1 MTAGEKETKDVIKL
15 PISRKIL
22 ISVFVFVVVLTAFVV
37 LDIFPAEASHGGL
50 TAPSVSVKETKC
62 FRSINQANDMY
73 CLMRYELPVK
83 VTVDPT
89 PITTPE
95 AWCLELHN
103 LAGCTDNPVNPSFP
117 TSLEEAHV
125 FINYYKNCTGLGD
138 CTVGD
143 LLGSMSVPRVGNA
156 LGGIYL
162 GTGHGVTHGDTS
174 VFGCIEPSVLVFTTV
189 VEDCQ
194 QVVWSFGSNDVDVQR
209 NEMGDYFIAQF
220 LALQIA
226 GNTGLN
232 VLVSNNRITDAG
244 KTLALEAL
252 NIVDRLIGDFFRAAA
267 TESAAIAFAT
277 PSVDTALQV
286 EISLTATQQAGIWT
300 TIGGHIG
307 GDAKTTGGWV
317 VIMVFGMLGFWG
329 TWTITREFLFPLL
342 VFSSIFWFGVT
353 QDAVPFSVVAVYL
366 LVMASLGIIFGLR
379 KLGVSE

>member
-1 MTAGEKETKDVIKL
+1 MTASEKETKDVKI
-15 PISRKIL
+15 PVSRKIL
-22 ISVFVFVVVLTAFVV
+22 ISVFMFVGIVVLMMLFGVV
-37 LDIFPAEASHGGL
+37 SAEASHGGS

-62 FRSINQANDMY
+62 FRSINQDDDMY

-103 LAGCTDNPVNPSFP
+103 LAGCTDNPVNPTFP

-138 CTVGD
+138 CSLGD
-143 LLGSMSVPRVGNA
+143 ILGSVSVPRVGNS
-156 LGGIYL
+156 LGGVYL
-162 GTGHGVTHGDTS
+162 GTGHGVTHGDAS
-174 VFGCIEPSVLVFTTV
+174 VFGCVEPSVLVFTTV

-194 QVVWSFGSNDVDVQR
+194 QVVWSFGANDMDIQR
-209 NEMGDYFIAQF
+209 NEMGNYFIEQF

-226 GNTGLN
+226 SNTGLN
-232 VLVSNNRITDAG
+232 VFVQNNLITDAG

-267 TESAAIAFAT
+267 TESEAIAFAT
-277 PSVDTALQV
+277 ATAQTDLQV
-286 EISLTATQQAGIWT
+286 EISLTATQQAGIWA
-300 TIGGHIG
+300 TIGGHVG
-307 GDAKTTGGWV
+307 GDAKTTGGWI
-317 VIMVFGMLGFWG
+317 VIMTFGMLGFWG

-366 LVMASLGIIFGLR
+366 LVMASLGIIFGIR
-379 KLGVSE
+379 KLGVNE